1 MRPLWPLWLAVIF
14 QATAVALLIVVIVV
28 DTDGR
33 AVVSVFGAVA
43 TPQSCW
49 PPFAILSLPCARD
62 GLNED
67 RHLAGVAW

>member
-33 AVVSVFGAVA
+33 AIVSVFGAVA
-43 TPQSCW
+43 A
-49 PPFAILSLPCARD
+49 AILLATVRD
-62 GLNED
+62 LV
-67 RHLAGVAW
+67 VALRKRRTQ

>member
-43 TPQSCW
+43 TL
-49 PPFAILSLPCARD
+49 ILLATVRD
-62 GLNED
+62 LV
-67 RHLAGVAW
+67 VALRKRRTQ